1 MMTKEDKMMILE
13 LINTIQKSMSALQ
26 AIIEKDE
33 EPCVRMNVPAAVTVS
48 ENKNDS
54 TPREIDERMVKK
66 LLKEMGVP
74 LNIKGYRYLSSAI
87 VTLSKEKGMKIS
99 LGLYPKVA
107 REFATTSSRVERA
120 IRHAVERTFERGNYD
135 VINEVFGTKVS
146 ATKGKLTNSEFMYAC
161 IEYLEDLLAR

>member
-1 MMTKEDKMMILE
+1 MMTKEDKMMVLE
-13 LINTIQKSMSALQ
+13 LIDTIQTAMSTLRTV
-26 AIIEKDE
+26 IEKDE
-33 EPCVRMNVPAAVTVS
+33 ESSVPTADVTVTAS
-48 ENKNDS
+48 KTESNS
-54 TPREIDERMVKK
+54 TPREIDERIVKK

-107 REFATTSSRVERA
+107 RDFATTSSRVERA

>member
-1 MMTKEDKMMILE
+1 MMTKEDKMMVLE

-33 EPCVRMNVPAAVTVS
+33 EPCVRMNVPAAAET
-48 ENKNDS
+48 KNDS

-66 LLKEMGVP
+66 LLKELGVP
-74 LNIKGYRYLSSAI
+74 VNIKGYRYICNAI
-87 VTLSKEKGMKIS
+87 VCLSKEKEMKIS

-107 REFATTSSRVERA
+107 KEFGTTGSRVERA

>member
-1 MMTKEDKMMILE
+1 MMTKEDKMMVLE

-33 EPCVRMNVPAAVTVS
+33 EPCVWMNVPAAAET
-48 ENKNDS
+48 KNDS

-66 LLKEMGVP
+66 LLKELGVP
-74 LNIKGYRYLSSAI
+74 VNIKGYRYICNAI
-87 VTLSKEKGMKIS
+87 VCLSKEKEMKIS

-107 REFATTSSRVERA
+107 KEFGTTGSRVERA

-135 VINEVFGTKVS
+135 VINEVFGSKVS

-161 IEYLEDLLAR
+161 IEYLEDLRAR

>member
-1 MMTKEDKMMILE
+1 MMTKEDKMMVLE

-48 ENKNDS
+48 ETDS

-74 LNIKGYRYLSSAI
+74 LNIKGYRYLINAI
-87 VTLSKEKGMKIS
+87 VTLSKEKEMKIS
-99 LGLYPKVA
+99 IGLYPKVA
-107 REFATTSSRVERA
+107 REFATTGSRVERA

-161 IEYLEDLLAR
+161 IEYLEDLLTR

>member
-1 MMTKEDKMMILE
+1 MTNEDKKMIME
-13 LINTIQKSMSALQ
+13 LIDTIQSAMSTLRTV
-26 AIIEKDE
+26 IEKDE
-33 EPCVRMNVPAAVTVS
+33 ESSVPAADVTVTAS
-48 ENKNDS
+48 KTESDS

>member
-1 MMTKEDKMMILE
+1 MTKEDKMMVLE
-13 LINTIQKSMSALQ
+13 LIDTIQTAMSTLRTV
-26 AIIEKDE
+26 IEKDE
-33 EPCVRMNVPAAVTVS
+33 ESSVSTADVTVTAS
-48 ENKNDS
+48 KTESNS

-66 LLKEMGVP
+66 LLKEMAVP
-74 LNIKGYRYLSSAI
+74 MNIKGYQYLSKAI
-87 VTLSKEKGMKIS
+87 VVLSKEKGMKIS

>member
-1 MMTKEDKMMILE
+1 MTNEDKKMIME
-13 LINTIQKSMSALQ
+13 LIDTIQSAMSTLRTV
-26 AIIEKDE
+26 IEKDE
-33 EPCVRMNVPAAVTVS
+33 VSSVPTADVTVTVS
-48 ENKNDS
+48 KTESDS

-66 LLKEMGVP
+66 LLKEMAVP
-74 LNIKGYRYLSSAI
+74 MNIKGYQYLSKAI
-87 VTLSKEKGMKIS
+87 VVLSKEKGMKIS

-146 ATKGKLTNSEFMYAC
+146 VTKGKLTNSEFMYAC

>member
-1 MMTKEDKMMILE
+1 MTNEDKKMIME
-13 LINTIQKSMSALQ
+13 LIDTIQSAMSTLRTV
-26 AIIEKDE
+26 IEKDE
-33 EPCVRMNVPAAVTVS
+33 DAADVTVTVS
-48 ENKNDS
+48 KTESNS

-87 VTLSKEKGMKIS
+87 VTLSKEKEMKIS

-146 ATKGKLTNSEFMYAC
+146 DTKGKLTNSEFMYAC
-161 IEYLEDLLAR
+161 IEYLEDLLAK

>member
-1 MMTKEDKMMILE
+1 MTKKEKKQIME
-13 LINTIQKSMSALQ
+13 LIDTIQSAMSTLRTV
-26 AIIEKDE
+26 IEKDE
-33 EPCVRMNVPAAVTVS
+33 VSSVPTADVTVTAS
-48 ENKNDS
+48 KTESNS

-66 LLKEMGVP
+66 LLKEMAVP
-74 LNIKGYRYLSSAI
+74 MNIKGYQYLSKAI
-87 VTLSKEKGMKIS
+87 VVLSKEKGMKIS

-135 VINEVFGTKVS
+135 VINEVFGSKVS

-161 IEYLEDLLAR
+161 IEYLEDLRAR

>member
-1 MMTKEDKMMILE
+1 MTNEDKKMIME
-13 LINTIQKSMSALQ
+13 LIDTIQSAMSTLRTV
-26 AIIEKDE
+26 IEKDE
-33 EPCVRMNVPAAVTVS
+33 ESSVPTADVTVTAS
-48 ENKNDS
+48 KTESNS

-66 LLKEMGVP
+66 LLKEMAVP
-74 LNIKGYRYLSSAI
+74 MNIKGYQYLSKAI
-87 VTLSKEKGMKIS
+87 VVLSKEKGMKIS

-107 REFATTSSRVERA
+107 KEFATTSSRVERA

>member
-1 MMTKEDKMMILE
+1 MTREEKERIIE
-13 LINTIQKSMSALQ
+13 LIDTMKESLNVLQ
-26 AIIEKDE
+26 TMIEKDE
-33 EPCVRMNVPAAVTVS
+33 ESSVPTADVTVTAS
-48 ENKNDS
+48 KTESNS
-54 TPREIDERMVKK
+54 TPREIDERIVKK

-74 LNIKGYRYLSSAI
+74 LNIKGYRYLINAI
-87 VTLSKEKGMKIS
+87 VTLSKEKEMKIS

>member
-1 MMTKEDKMMILE
+1 MTNEDRKMVLE

-33 EPCVRMNVPAAVTVS
+33 EPCVRMNVPAVTVS
-48 ENKNDS
+48 ETDS

-74 LNIKGYRYLSSAI
+74 MNIKGYQYLSKAI
-87 VTLSKEKGMKIS
+87 VLLSKEKGMKIS

-107 REFATTSSRVERA
+107 KEFGTTGSRVERS
-120 IRHAVERTFERGNYD
+120 IRHAVERTFEIGNYTMLY
-135 VINEVFGTKVS
+135 EVCGTKVS
-146 ATKGKLTNSEFMYAC
+146 VTKGKMTNSEFMYASV
-161 IEYLEDLLAR
+161 EYLVEQLEK

>member
-1 MMTKEDKMMILE
+1 MMTKEDKMMVLE

-33 EPCVRMNVPAAVTVS
+33 EPCVRMNVPAAAET
-48 ENKNDS
+48 KNDS

-66 LLKEMGVP
+66 LLKELGVP
-74 LNIKGYRYLSSAI
+74 VNIKGYRYICNAI
-87 VTLSKEKGMKIS
+87 VCLSKEKEMKIS

-107 REFATTSSRVERA
+107 KEFGTTGSRVERA

-135 VINEVFGTKVS
+135 VINEVFGSKVS

-161 IEYLEDLLAR
+161 IEYLEDLRAR

>member
-1 MMTKEDKMMILE
+1 MTREEKERIIE
-13 LINTIQKSMSALQ
+13 LIYAMKESLNVLQ
-26 AIIEKDE
+26 TMIKKDE
-33 EPCVRMNVPAAVTVS
+33 ESSVPTADVTVTAS
-48 ENKNDS
+48 KIESDS
-54 TPREIDERMVKK
+54 TSREIDERMVKK

-107 REFATTSSRVERA
+107 REFATTGSRVERA

>member
-1 MMTKEDKMMILE
+1 MMTKEDKMMVLE
-13 LINTIQKSMSALQ
+13 LIDTIQTAMSTLRTV
-26 AIIEKDE
+26 IEKDE
-33 EPCVRMNVPAAVTVS
+33 ESSVPTADVTVTAS
-48 ENKNDS
+48 KTESNS

-107 REFATTSSRVERA
+107 RDFATTSSRVERA